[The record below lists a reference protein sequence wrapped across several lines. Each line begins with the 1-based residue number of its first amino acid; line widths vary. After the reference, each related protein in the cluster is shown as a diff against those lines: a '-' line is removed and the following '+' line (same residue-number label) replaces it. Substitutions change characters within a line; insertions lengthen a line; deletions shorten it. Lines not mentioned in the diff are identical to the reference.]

1 MMRTLKQDL
10 KEVMS
15 TAWPLMLSTGLFSVT
30 LFVDR
35 MLLYKSSE
43 GAAAAAMTAGVVA
56 WSLTCLPMGI
66 CGYTNT
72 FVAQYLAA
80 KRPDRAMQFVF
91 QGLWL
96 ALAVLPIL
104 VLFAFFSRQ
113 FFLLVGHADTLAT
126 MESEYFKWLVPASA
140 SSILSAALVGL
151 YAGSGRTRVLL
162 ISDVVATTL
171 NIILDYLLIFGLMGF
186 PKWGTAG
193 AAMASSIAITLK
205 LLVLIYFAFPD
216 LVRGVVRSRNPET
229 GKLDSIDQLIAEL
242 PHTSI
247 KADPTPAGNILGSAQ
262 RLVRGGRG
270 VQWRLMRQLIDYGW
284 PAGVSVVAESWSF
297 TIIMMIVG
305 QLGEQAAA
313 ATTLALGVNI
323 IAFIPLVGLGTAV
336 GVLVGKYLVLEE
348 RETARRIV
356 FSGLLIGIAYS
367 LIYVVLYGGFPDF
380 AMTVYAFD
388 VDPARFEEMRPVLRP
403 LLYFIAGYCVF
414 DAFQIVYV
422 GALKGAGDT
431 YFVLGGHVVAGVSTV
446 IGSLIVRYFTGWNS
460 LYYWWGVIT
469 VWVILLA
476 VIFTGRYLQGGW
488 QSKRVID
495 PALMID

>member
-1 MMRTLKQDL
+1 MRTLKQDL
-10 KEVMS
+10 VEVIS

-43 GAAAAAMTAGVVA
+43 GAAAAAMTAGVVSWA
-56 WSLTCLPMGI
+56 LTCLPMGI

-80 KRPDRAMQFVF
+80 KRPDRAMQFVY

-96 ALAVLPIL
+96 AVAVLPIL
-104 VLFAFFSRQ
+104 VLFAVFSRQ
-113 FFLLVGHADTLAT
+113 AFLLVGHSEALASL
-126 MESEYFKWLVPASA
+126 ESEYFRWLVPASA

-162 ISDVVATTL
+162 VSDVVATTL
-171 NIILDYLLIFGLMGF
+171 NVILDYLLIFGLMGF

-193 AAMASSIAITLK
+193 AALASSIAISLK
-205 LLVLIYFAFPD
+205 LVVLVSFAWPD
-216 LVRGVVRSRNPET
+216 LLRGVARSRNPNT
-229 GKLDSIDQLIAEL
+229 GRLDSMDQLIAEL
-242 PHTSI
+242 PTTATVVNDSEHGV
-247 KADPTPAGNILGSAQ
+247 ANNI
-262 RLVRGGRG
+262 RRREKKPNRMI
-270 VQWRLMRQLIDYGW
+270 QWKLMKQLIDYGW

-297 TIIMMIVG
+297 MIIMMIVG

-313 ATTLALGVNI
+313 ATTLALGVNLL
-323 IAFIPLVGLGTAV
+323 AFIPLVGLGTAV
-336 GVLVGKYLVLEE
+336 GVLVGKYLVTEE

-380 AMTVYAFD
+380 IMTIYTYD
-388 VDPARFEEMRPVLRP
+388 VDPARFEEMRPILRP

-431 YFVLGGHVVAGVSTV
+431 YFVLGGHIVAGASTV
-446 IGSLIVRYFTGWNS
+446 IGSLVVRYVTGWNS
-460 LYYWWGVIT
+460 LNYWWGVIT

-488 QSKRVID
+488 QNKRVID
-495 PALMID
+495 PTLMFD

>member
-1 MMRTLKQDL
+1 MRTLRQDL
-10 KEVMS
+10 REVIS
-15 TAWPLMLSTGLFSVT
+15 TAWPLMLSTGLFSIT

-43 GAAAAAMTAGVVA
+43 GAAAAAMTAGVVSWA
-56 WSLTCLPMGI
+56 ITCLPMGI

-80 KRPDRAMQFVF
+80 KRPDRAMQFVY

-104 VLFAFFSRQ
+104 ILFAVFSRQ
-113 FFLLVGHADTLAT
+113 FFLLVGHAETLAT
-126 MESEYFKWLVPASA
+126 MESEYFKWLVPACA

-171 NIILDYLLIFGLMGF
+171 NVVLDYLLIFGLFGF
-186 PKWGTAG
+186 PEWGTAG
-193 AAMASSIAITLK
+193 AALASSIAISLK
-205 LLVLIYFAFPD
+205 LIVLIYFAWPD
-216 LVRGVVRSRNPET
+216 LVRGVARSRQPST
-229 GKLDSIDQLIAEL
+229 GRLDSIDQLIADL
-242 PHTSI
+242 PKSSTMVNESTNQEPH
-247 KADPTPAGNILGSAQ
+247 
-262 RLVRGGRG
+262 REVRGSPA
-270 VQWRLMRQLIDYGW
+270 VQWKLMKQLIDYGW

-297 TIIMMIVG
+297 MIIMMIVG

-336 GVLVGKYLVLEE
+336 GVLVGKYLVTEE
-348 RETARRIV
+348 RDTARRIV

-367 LIYVVLYGGFPDF
+367 LIYVVLYGGFPDL
-380 AMTVYAFD
+380 AMTVYTYD
-388 VDPARFEEMRPVLRP
+388 VDPARFEEMRPILRP

-431 YFVLGGHVVAGVSTV
+431 YFVLGGHIVAGASTV
-446 IGSLIVRYFTGWNS
+446 IGALIVRYLTGWNS
-460 LYYWWGVIT
+460 LYYWWGAIT
-469 VWVILLA
+469 FWVVLLA
-476 VIFTGRYLQGGW
+476 IIFTGRYLQGGW
-488 QSKRVID
+488 QNKRVID
-495 PALMID
+495 PTLMID

>member
-1 MMRTLKQDL
+1 MRTLRQDL
-10 KEVMS
+10 REVIS
-15 TAWPLMLSTGLFSVT
+15 TAWPLMLSTGLFSIT

-43 GAAAAAMTAGVVA
+43 GAAAAAMTAGVVSWA
-56 WSLTCLPMGI
+56 ITCLPMGI

-80 KRPDRAMQFVF
+80 KRPDRAMQFVY

-104 VLFAFFSRQ
+104 ILFAVFSRQ
-113 FFLLVGHADTLAT
+113 FFLLVGHAETLAT
-126 MESEYFKWLVPASA
+126 MESEYFRWLVPACA

-171 NIILDYLLIFGLMGF
+171 NVVLDYLLIFGLFGF
-186 PKWGTAG
+186 PEWGTAG
-193 AAMASSIAITLK
+193 AALASSIAISLK
-205 LLVLIYFAFPD
+205 LIVLIYFAWPD
-216 LVRGVVRSRNPET
+216 LVRGVARSRQPST
-229 GKLDSIDQLIAEL
+229 GRLDSIDQLIADL
-242 PHTSI
+242 PKSSTMVNESTNQEPH
-247 KADPTPAGNILGSAQ
+247 
-262 RLVRGGRG
+262 REVRGSPA
-270 VQWRLMRQLIDYGW
+270 VQWKLMKQLIDYGW

-297 TIIMMIVG
+297 MIIMMIVG

-336 GVLVGKYLVLEE
+336 GVLVGKYLVTEE
-348 RETARRIV
+348 RDTARRIV

-367 LIYVVLYGGFPDF
+367 LIYVVLYGGFPDL
-380 AMTVYAFD
+380 AMTVYTYD
-388 VDPARFEEMRPVLRP
+388 VDPARFEEMRPILRP

-431 YFVLGGHVVAGVSTV
+431 YFVLGGHIVAGASTV
-446 IGSLIVRYFTGWNS
+446 IGALIVRYLTGWNS
-460 LYYWWGVIT
+460 LYYWWGAIT
-469 VWVILLA
+469 FWVVLLA
-476 VIFTGRYLQGGW
+476 IIFTGRYLQGGW
-488 QSKRVID
+488 QNKRVID
-495 PALMID
+495 PTLMID

>member
-1 MMRTLKQDL
+1 MRTLRQDL
-10 KEVMS
+10 REVIS
-15 TAWPLMLSTGLFSVT
+15 TAWPLMLSTGLFSIT

-43 GAAAAAMTAGVVA
+43 GAAAAAMTAGVVSWA
-56 WSLTCLPMGI
+56 ITCLPMGI

-80 KRPDRAMQFVF
+80 KRPDRAMQFVY

-104 VLFAFFSRQ
+104 ILFAVFSRQ
-113 FFLLVGHADTLAT
+113 FFLLVGHAETLAT
-126 MESEYFKWLVPASA
+126 MESEYFRWLVPACA

-171 NIILDYLLIFGLMGF
+171 NVVLDYLLIFGLFGF
-186 PKWGTAG
+186 PEWGTAG
-193 AAMASSIAITLK
+193 AALASSIAISLK
-205 LLVLIYFAFPD
+205 LIVLIYFAWPD
-216 LVRGVVRSRNPET
+216 LVRGVARSRQPST
-229 GKLDSIDQLIAEL
+229 GRLDSIDQLIADL
-242 PHTSI
+242 PTTSTRF
-247 KADPTPAGNILGSAQ
+247 DESTYPQPH
-262 RLVRGGRG
+262 REVRGSPA
-270 VQWRLMRQLIDYGW
+270 VQWKLMKQLIDYGW

-297 TIIMMIVG
+297 MIIMMIVG

-323 IAFIPLVGLGTAV
+323 LAFIPLVGLGTAV
-336 GVLVGKYLVLEE
+336 GVLVGKYLVTEE
-348 RETARRIV
+348 RDTARRIV

-367 LIYVVLYGGFPDF
+367 LIYVVLYGGFPDL
-380 AMTVYAFD
+380 AMTVYTYD
-388 VDPARFEEMRPVLRP
+388 VDPARFEEMRPILRP

-431 YFVLGGHVVAGVSTV
+431 YFVLGGHIVAGASTV
-446 IGSLIVRYFTGWNS
+446 IGALIVRYLTGWNS
-460 LYYWWGVIT
+460 LYYWWGAIT
-469 VWVILLA
+469 FWVVLLA
-476 VIFTGRYLQGGW
+476 IIFTGRYLQGGW
-488 QSKRVID
+488 QNKRVID
-495 PALMID
+495 PTLMID

>member
-1 MMRTLKQDL
+1 MRTLRQDL
-10 KEVMS
+10 REVIS
-15 TAWPLMLSTGLFSVT
+15 TAWPLMLSTGLFSIT

-43 GAAAAAMTAGVVA
+43 GAAAAAMTAGVVSWA
-56 WSLTCLPMGI
+56 ITCLPMGI

-80 KRPDRAMQFVF
+80 KRPDRAMQFVY

-104 VLFAFFSRQ
+104 ILFAVFSRQ
-113 FFLLVGHADTLAT
+113 FFLLVGHAETLAT
-126 MESEYFKWLVPASA
+126 MESEYFRWLVPACA

-171 NIILDYLLIFGLMGF
+171 NVVLDYLLIFGLFGF
-186 PKWGTAG
+186 PEWGTAG
-193 AAMASSIAITLK
+193 AALASSIAISLK
-205 LLVLIYFAFPD
+205 LIVLIYFAWPD
-216 LVRGVVRSRNPET
+216 LVRGVARSRQPST
-229 GKLDSIDQLIAEL
+229 GRLDSIDQLIADL
-242 PHTSI
+242 PTTSI
-247 KADPTPAGNILGSAQ
+247 RFDESTYPQPH
-262 RLVRGGRG
+262 REVRGSPA
-270 VQWRLMRQLIDYGW
+270 VQWKLMKQLIDYGW

-297 TIIMMIVG
+297 MIIMMIVG

-336 GVLVGKYLVLEE
+336 GVLVGKYLVTEE
-348 RETARRIV
+348 RDTARRIV

-367 LIYVVLYGGFPDF
+367 LIYVVLYGGFPDL
-380 AMTVYAFD
+380 AMTVYTYD
-388 VDPARFEEMRPVLRP
+388 VDPARFEEMRPILRP

-431 YFVLGGHVVAGVSTV
+431 YFVLGGHIVAGASTV
-446 IGSLIVRYFTGWNS
+446 IGALIVRYLTGWNS
-460 LYYWWGVIT
+460 LYYWWGAIT
-469 VWVILLA
+469 FWVVLLA
-476 VIFTGRYLQGGW
+476 IIFTGRYLQGGW
-488 QSKRVID
+488 QNKRVID
-495 PALMID
+495 PTLMID

>member
-1 MMRTLKQDL
+1 MRTLKQDL
-10 KEVMS
+10 REVIS
-15 TAWPLMLSTGLFSVT
+15 TAWPLMLSTGLFSIT

-43 GAAAAAMTAGVVA
+43 GAAAAAMTAGVVSWA
-56 WSLTCLPMGI
+56 ITCLPMGI

-80 KRPDRAMQFVF
+80 KRPDRAMQFVY

-96 ALAVLPIL
+96 AVAVLPIL
-104 VLFAFFSRQ
+104 VLFAVFSKQ
-113 FFLLVGHADTLAT
+113 FFLLVGHAETLAT
-126 MESEYFKWLVPASA
+126 MESKYFRWLVPACA

-162 ISDVVATTL
+162 ISDVIATTL
-171 NIILDYLLIFGLMGF
+171 NVVLDYVLIFGLFGF
-186 PKWGTAG
+186 PVWGTAG
-193 AAMASSIAITLK
+193 AALASSIAISLK
-205 LLVLIYFAFPD
+205 LGVLIYFAWPD
-216 LVRGVVRSRNPET
+216 LARGVARSRQPET
-229 GKLDSIDQLIAEL
+229 GRLDSIDQLIADMPTNQQQRRAL
-242 PHTSI
+242 PS
-247 KADPTPAGNILGSAQ
+247 N
-262 RLVRGGRG
+262 RM
-270 VQWRLMRQLIDYGW
+270 VQWKLMKQLIDYGW

-297 TIIMMIVG
+297 MIIMMIVG

-336 GVLVGKYLVLEE
+336 GVLVGKYLVTEE

-367 LIYVVLYGGFPDF
+367 LIYVVLYGGFPDL
-380 AMTVYAFD
+380 AMTVYTYD
-388 VDPARFEEMRPVLRP
+388 VDPARFEEMRPILRP

-431 YFVLGGHVVAGVSTV
+431 YFVLGGHIVAGASTV
-446 IGSLIVRYFTGWNS
+446 IGALIVRYLTGWNS
-460 LYYWWGVIT
+460 LYYWWGAIT
-469 VWVILLA
+469 FWVILLA
-476 VIFTGRYLQGGW
+476 IIFTGRYLQGGW
-488 QSKRVID
+488 QNKRVID
-495 PALMID
+495 PTLMID

>member
-1 MMRTLKQDL
+1 MRTLRQDL
-10 KEVMS
+10 REVIS
-15 TAWPLMLSTGLFSVT
+15 TAWPLMLSTGLFSIT

-43 GAAAAAMTAGVVA
+43 GAAAAAMTAGVVSWA
-56 WSLTCLPMGI
+56 ITCLPMGI

-80 KRPDRAMQFVF
+80 KRPDRAMQFVY

-104 VLFAFFSRQ
+104 ILFAVFSRQ

-126 MESEYFKWLVPASA
+126 MESEYFRWLVPACA

-171 NIILDYLLIFGLMGF
+171 NVVLDYILIFGLFGF
-186 PKWGTAG
+186 PEWGTAG
-193 AAMASSIAITLK
+193 AALASSIAISLK
-205 LLVLIYFAFPD
+205 LIVLIYFAWPD
-216 LVRGVVRSRNPET
+216 LARGVARSRQPST
-229 GKLDSIDQLIAEL
+229 GRLDSIDQLIADL
-242 PHTSI
+242 PKTS
-247 KADPTPAGNILGSAQ
+247 T
-262 RLVRGGRG
+262 LVNESTNPLSHREVRSSPV
-270 VQWRLMRQLIDYGW
+270 VQWKLMKQLIDYGW

-297 TIIMMIVG
+297 MIIMMIVG

-336 GVLVGKYLVLEE
+336 GVLVGKYLVTEE
-348 RETARRIV
+348 RDTARRIV

-367 LIYVVLYGGFPDF
+367 LIYVVLYGGFPDL
-380 AMTVYAFD
+380 AMTVYTYD
-388 VDPARFEEMRPVLRP
+388 VDPARFEEMRPILRP

-431 YFVLGGHVVAGVSTV
+431 YFVLGGHIVAGASTV
-446 IGSLIVRYFTGWNS
+446 IGALIVRYLTGWNS
-460 LYYWWGVIT
+460 LYYWWGAIT
-469 VWVILLA
+469 FWVVLLA

-488 QSKRVID
+488 QNKRVID
-495 PALMID
+495 PTLMID

>member
-1 MMRTLKQDL
+1 MRNLRQDL
-10 KEVMS
+10 SEVIS
-15 TAWPLMLSTGLFSVT
+15 TAWPLMLSTGLFSLT

-35 MLLYKSSE
+35 MLLYKWSE
-43 GAAAAAMTAGVVA
+43 GAAAAAMTAGVVSWA
-56 WSLTCLPMGI
+56 ITCLPMGI

-80 KRPDRAMQFVF
+80 KRPDRAMQFVY

-96 ALAVLPIL
+96 AVAVLPVL
-104 VLFAFFSRQ
+104 VLFAVFSKQ
-113 FFLLVGHADTLAT
+113 FFLLAGHAEALAT
-126 MESEYFKWLVPASA
+126 METEYFRWLVPASA

-171 NIILDYLLIFGLMGF
+171 NVVLDYIFIFGLMGF
-186 PKWGTAG
+186 PAWGTAG
-193 AAMASSIAITLK
+193 AALASSIAISLK
-205 LLVLIYFAFPD
+205 LFVLVYFAWPD
-216 LVRGVVRSRNPET
+216 LMRGVARSRNPET
-229 GKLDSIDQLIAEL
+229 GRLDSIDQLIADLPKTSTIIDEAAESGTDHL
-242 PHTSI
+242 PH
-247 KADPTPAGNILGSAQ
+247 
-262 RLVRGGRG
+262 REMRRGGR
-270 VQWRLMRQLIDYGW
+270 VQWKLMKQLIDYGW

-297 TIIMMIVG
+297 MIIMMIVG

-336 GVLVGKYLVLEE
+336 GVLVGKYLVMEDRE
-348 RETARRIV
+348 RARRIV

-367 LIYVVLYGGFPDF
+367 LIYVVMYGGFPDL
-380 AMTVYAFD
+380 AMTIYTFD
-388 VDPARFEEMRPVLRP
+388 VDPVRFEEMRPVLRP

-431 YFVLGGHVVAGVSTV
+431 YFVLGGHIVAGASTV
-446 IGSLIVRYFTGWNS
+446 IGALIVRYLTGWNS
-460 LYYWWGVIT
+460 LYYWWAVIT

-476 VIFTGRYLQGGW
+476 LIFTGRYLQGGW

>member
-1 MMRTLKQDL
+1 MRTLRQDL
-10 KEVMS
+10 REVIS
-15 TAWPLMLSTGLFSVT
+15 TAWPLMLSTGLFSIT

-43 GAAAAAMTAGVVA
+43 GAAAAAMTAGVVSWA
-56 WSLTCLPMGI
+56 ITCLPMGI

-80 KRPDRAMQFVF
+80 KRPDRAMQFVY

-104 VLFAFFSRQ
+104 ILFAVFSRQ
-113 FFLLVGHADTLAT
+113 FFLLVGHAETLAT
-126 MESEYFKWLVPASA
+126 MESEYFRWLVPACA

-171 NIILDYLLIFGLMGF
+171 NVVLDYLLIFGLFGF
-186 PKWGTAG
+186 PEWGTAG
-193 AAMASSIAITLK
+193 AALASSIAISLK
-205 LLVLIYFAFPD
+205 LIVLIYFAWPD
-216 LVRGVVRSRNPET
+216 LVRGVARSRQPST
-229 GKLDSIDQLIAEL
+229 GRLDSIDQLIADL
-242 PHTSI
+242 PKSSTMVNESTN
-247 KADPTPAGNILGSAQ
+247 PLQQ
-262 RLVRGGRG
+262 REVRGSPA
-270 VQWRLMRQLIDYGW
+270 VQWKLMKQLIDYGW

-297 TIIMMIVG
+297 MIIMMIVG

-336 GVLVGKYLVLEE
+336 GVLVGKYLVTEE
-348 RETARRIV
+348 RDTARRIV

-367 LIYVVLYGGFPDF
+367 LIYVVLYGGFPDL
-380 AMTVYAFD
+380 AMTVYTYD
-388 VDPARFEEMRPVLRP
+388 VDPARFEEMRPILRP

-431 YFVLGGHVVAGVSTV
+431 YFVLGGHIVAGASTV
-446 IGSLIVRYFTGWNS
+446 IGALIVRYLTGWNS
-460 LYYWWGVIT
+460 LYYWWGAIT
-469 VWVILLA
+469 FWVVLLA
-476 VIFTGRYLQGGW
+476 IIFTGRYLQGGW
-488 QSKRVID
+488 QNKRVID
-495 PALMID
+495 PTLMID

>member
-1 MMRTLKQDL
+1 MRTLRQDL
-10 KEVMS
+10 REVIS
-15 TAWPLMLSTGLFSVT
+15 TAWPLMLSTGLFSIT

-43 GAAAAAMTAGVVA
+43 GAAAAAMTAGVVSWA
-56 WSLTCLPMGI
+56 ITCLPMGI

-80 KRPDRAMQFVF
+80 KRPDRAMQFVY

-104 VLFAFFSRQ
+104 VLFAVFSRQ
-113 FFLLVGHADTLAT
+113 FFLLVGHAETLAT
-126 MESEYFKWLVPASA
+126 MESEYFRWLVPACA

-171 NIILDYLLIFGLMGF
+171 NVVLDYILIFGLFGF

-193 AAMASSIAITLK
+193 AALASSIAISLK
-205 LLVLIYFAFPD
+205 LAVLIYFAWPD
-216 LVRGVVRSRNPET
+216 LTRGVARSRQPAT
-229 GKLDSIDQLIAEL
+229 GRLDSIDQLIADL
-242 PHTSI
+242 PTTSTMV
-247 KADPTPAGNILGSAQ
+247 DESTYQQPH
-262 RLVRGGRG
+262 REVRGSPV
-270 VQWRLMRQLIDYGW
+270 VQWKLMKQLIDYGW

-297 TIIMMIVG
+297 MIIMMIVG

-336 GVLVGKYLVLEE
+336 GVLVGKYLVTEE
-348 RETARRIV
+348 RDTARRIV

-367 LIYVVLYGGFPDF
+367 LIYVVLYGGFPDL
-380 AMTVYAFD
+380 AMTVYTYD
-388 VDPARFEEMRPVLRP
+388 VDPARFEEMRPILRP
-403 LLYFIAGYCVF
+403 LLYFIAGYCIF

-431 YFVLGGHVVAGVSTV
+431 YFVLGGHIVAGASTV
-446 IGSLIVRYFTGWNS
+446 IGALIVRYLTGWNS
-460 LYYWWGVIT
+460 LYFWWGAIT
-469 VWVILLA
+469 FWVVLLA
-476 VIFTGRYLQGGW
+476 IIFTGRYLQGGW
-488 QSKRVID
+488 QNKRVID
-495 PALMID
+495 PTLMID